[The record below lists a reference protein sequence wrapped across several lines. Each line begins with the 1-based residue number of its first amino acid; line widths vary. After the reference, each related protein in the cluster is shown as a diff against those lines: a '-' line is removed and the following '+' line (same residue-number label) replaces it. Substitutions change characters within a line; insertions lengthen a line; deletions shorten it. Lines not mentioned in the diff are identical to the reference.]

1 VIYTDGVTEAPD
13 EAGEEFGEARL
24 VDILRAHRQKPVH
37 EMLAAILNEVQ
48 QFSRA
53 SQADDLTLV
62 IARAQ

>member
-24 VDILRAHRQKPVH
+24 IEILRAHRQKPVH

-48 QFSRA
+48 QFSGA